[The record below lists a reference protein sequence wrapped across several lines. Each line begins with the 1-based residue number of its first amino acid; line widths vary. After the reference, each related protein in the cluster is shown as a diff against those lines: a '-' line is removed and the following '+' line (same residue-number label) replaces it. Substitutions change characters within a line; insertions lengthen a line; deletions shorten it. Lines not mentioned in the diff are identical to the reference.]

1 MPVIFLFAIILA
13 VVVGT
18 FAILVPLAQRLGGGG
33 GDRLRSGDQRDRLTG
48 DVVRAMEELQ
58 DRLELL
64 EKEQDR
70 LKEQQAF
77 MEALLEKKQ
86 QPALEP
92 GEEGG
97 DEPTD

>member
-1 MPVIFLFAIILA
+1 MPVILLFAVVLA
-13 VVVGT
+13 VIVGS
-18 FAILVPLAQRLGGGG
+18 FAILIPLAQRLGGG
-33 GDRLRSGDQRDRLTG
+33 DRLHSGDERGRLTG

-77 MEALLEKKQ
+77 MEALLEQKQ

-97 DEPTD
+97 EEPTD

>member
-18 FAILVPLAQRLGGGG
+18 FAILVPLAQRLGGG
-33 GDRLRSGDQRDRLTG
+33 DRLRSGDERGRLTG
-48 DVVRAMEELQ
+48 DMVRAMEELQ

-92 GEEGG
+92 GEEEE
-97 DEPTD
+97 DSEP